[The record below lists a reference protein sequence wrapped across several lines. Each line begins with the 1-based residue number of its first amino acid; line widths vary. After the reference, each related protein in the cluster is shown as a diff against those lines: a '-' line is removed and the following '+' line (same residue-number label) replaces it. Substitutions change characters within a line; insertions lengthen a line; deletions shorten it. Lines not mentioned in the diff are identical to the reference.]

1 MADLDFIT
9 KALHRLLPVREVEVL
24 ALNENLDLAIAGSL
38 RDLNSITVI
47 LERIGANS
55 KELSGP
61 LSLLARELSLI
72 SDGLEQEWR
81 GECERSGHVM
91 DDAYLSWVHG
101 F

>member
-1 MADLDFIT
+1 MANLDFIT
-9 KALHRLLPVREVEVL
+9 KALHRLLPVREVEVPT
-24 ALNENLDLAIAGSL
+24 LNENLDLAIAGSL

-47 LERIGANS
+47 LERISANS

-72 SDGLEQEWR
+72 SDSLEQEWR
-81 GECERSGHVM
+81 GECERFGHVM
-91 DDAYLSWVHG
+91 DDAYLAWVHG